1 MPVLKKVLRNVLREP
16 LQKATPAPV
25 YAPDLDLKFAE
36 ELRLDPRVD
45 FSRGSNA
52 TVVDS
57 DGTLKW
63 AGHNL
68 ETRSDDFGN
77 WSLTEGS
84 VTANQIAA
92 PDGTTTA
99 DLFVETTSSS
109 ISRSLNGATAYTAN
123 TKYFIVVYIKNYSS
137 DRYVQL
143 SGFGLTANGQAPVF
157 DPVNGTVDTNLGSRC
172 LSASITDVGNG
183 WYKCVAE
190 VISTSSSNF
199 YINIGN
205 SATNNYSQLYTGNG
219 TSGVYLWGAHV
230 YQADKSMQ
238 ERTDVATGLETY
250 YPTTSSAY
258 YAPRFDHDPA
268 TNESLGLLIEE
279 ARTNSITKSEDFSS
293 GGGVWSSQ
301 NLTVSAST
309 ITAPDGEQSAYVLQE
324 DSQNTFHL
332 LIDSPTSNA
341 ATHTFSVYAK
351 AKERDYIGL
360 ILRTDGASKRY
371 AVVFDLAN
379 GVFADDLTFGSPI
392 GTDYKIENA
401 GNGWYRCSITA
412 TNTSG
417 VVTTVISPHD
427 DDSIADINCSYQG
440 DGSSGIYIF
449 GAQMEE
455 GSFPTSYIPTSGSS
469 VTRSADVASVATSD
483 FNFSATEGTLFIDC
497 DLNYTSS
504 FTFPRVLQLS
514 SASTETTDRISL
526 FLYSVTNNLRYA
538 VFTGGVSQ
546 GANSLSSDT
555 SGERIPTKVAFAYEE
570 DNLAGVFNGG
580 SIVSDATA
588 DLPAIDKMSTLD
600 IAGEPNSSF
609 KPHLN
614 IRRIQYFARRLDDA
628 TLQALTQPSLEPSL
642 NLVFDSSETSY
653 VNTGL
658 TR

>member
-1 MPVLKKVLRNVLREP
+1 MYSFNPLNKLKTNQSAQGIRP
-16 LQKATPAPV
+16 Q
-25 YAPDLDLKFAE
+25 LDLRFAE
-36 ELRLDPRVD
+36 DLALDSRVD

-68 ETRSDDFGN
+68 ETRSDDFVN
-77 WSLTEGS
+77 WTSTEGS

-99 DLFVETTSSS
+99 DLFVESTASLSV
-109 ISRSLNGATAYTAN
+109 RSLNGSASHVAN

-205 SATNNYSQLYTGNG
+205 SATNNYGQLYTGNG

-230 YQADKSMQ
+230 YRADKEMQ

-250 YPTTSSAY
+250 YPTTASAY

-279 ARTNSITKSEDFSS
+279 ARTNQILASEDFSAGSWGAFDLTVTTNQVASPDGTTNADKITEGTGSVDPRITDTIS
-293 GGGVWSSQ
+293 GGIGTNQTYATSCF
-301 NLTVSAST
+301 LKDDDARYGYVSLRSKL
-309 ITAPDGEQSAYVLQE
+309 GSVAY
-324 DSQNTFHL
+324 
-332 LIDSPTSNA
+332 A
-341 ATHTFSVYAK
+341 
-351 AKERDYIGL
+351 
-360 ILRTDGASKRY
+360 
-371 AVVFDLAN
+371 VFDLED
-379 GVFADDLTFGSPI
+379 GVVHSTG
-392 GTDYKIENA
+392 DYGDSSFTSASMEDY
-401 GNGWYRCSITA
+401 GNGWYRCILISVSDTADVSSSFVMIGMTDSSTDPQSGGYPLSIT
-412 TNTSG
+412 
-417 VVTTVISPHD
+417 
-427 DDSIADINCSYQG
+427 G
-440 DGSSGIYIF
+440 DGSSLYVY
-449 GAQMEE
+449 GAQLEV
-455 GSFPTSYIPTSGSS
+455 GAFPTSYIPTSGSA
-469 VTRSADVASVATSD
+469 VARSADVADVATSD
-483 FNFSATEGTLFIDC
+483 FNFSATEGTVFVETNQLAQMSQY
-497 DLNYTSS
+497 NYIWQLDDGTTDERIAVWFSNTSVLEY
-504 FTFPRVLQLS
+504 RVVTGASNVVLGTLATNVGTDYAKVCAAFALDNY
-514 SASTETTDRISL
+514 SASYDGQAVVTDSSGNMPTGISDLRIGD
-526 FLYSVTNNLRYA
+526 R
-538 VFTGGVSQ
+538 
-546 GANSLSSDT
+546 
-555 SGERIPTKVAFAYEE
+555 
-570 DNLAGVFNGG
+570 AGLDRALNGH
-580 SIVSDATA
+580 IKQLT
-588 DLPAIDKMSTLD
+588 
-600 IAGEPNSSF
+600 
-609 KPHLN
+609 
-614 IRRIQYFARRLDDA
+614 YFARRLDDA